1 MFLALEGFTLPSGY
15 IIKELSVIFDNDNYQ
30 HFHFKPPTNFYPTN
44 EEHYTI
50 NYTTTY
56 LNQLYLM
63 DDSLLPYS
71 TINDILK
78 NLSSHTIYVAGQ
90 SAYNFIKAKL
100 PMTRVIN
107 ICIKNNFEYP
117 KQLSK
122 SNCFKDH
129 NPRYCSLSK
138 CKYIKN
144 FMINEWAMIQ

>member
-15 IIKELSVIFDNDNYQ
+15 IIKELSVIFDDDNFQ
-30 HFHFKPPTNFYPTN
+30 HFQFKAPPNFYPTT
-44 EEHYTI
+44 EEQRTI
-50 NYTTTY
+50 KFSTKY
-56 LNQLYLM
+56 LNQLYLT

-71 TINDILK
+71 TINEILK
-78 NLSSHTIYVAGQ
+78 NLSFHTIYVAGH

-100 PMTRVIN
+100 PMTHVID
-107 ICIKNNFEYP
+107 ICIKNNFKYP

-138 CKYIKN
+138 CEYIKK
-144 FMINEWAMIQ
+144 FMINEWAMSQ